1 MTREYFNFIKEEDRL
16 FFLNAHLRA
25 QNIHL
30 AYNILIHLQFVKN
43 NDKWWRVKNV
53 FSKRIQAQEGIIY
66 SGFP

>member
-1 MTREYFNFIKEEDRL
+1 MTREYFNFIKEEDRF

-43 NDKWWRVKNV
+43 NNK
-53 FSKRIQAQEGIIY
+53 
-66 SGFP
+66 